1 VLAFENWQPAIPLV
15 GKSTFNIEAPLTSTS
30 TFRRERNN
38 KTMLQPLYL
47 ILNSFFTIGSTDRDI
62 LTKCPTT
69 GIRPAANRMAEN
81 IY

>member
-15 GKSTFNIEAPLTSTS
+15 GKSAFNIEAPRTSTS

-47 ILNSFFTIGSTDRDI
+47 ILNSFFTIESTDRDI

>member
-1 VLAFENWQPAIPLV
+1 
-15 GKSTFNIEAPLTSTS
+15 
-30 TFRRERNN
+30 
-38 KTMLQPLYL
+38 MLQPLYL
-47 ILNSFFTIGSTDRDI
+47 ILNSFFTIESTDRDI